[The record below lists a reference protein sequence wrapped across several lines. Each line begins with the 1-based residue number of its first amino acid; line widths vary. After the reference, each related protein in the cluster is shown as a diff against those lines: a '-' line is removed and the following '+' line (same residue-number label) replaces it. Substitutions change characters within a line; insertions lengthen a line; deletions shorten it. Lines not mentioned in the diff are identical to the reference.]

1 MRPDPPW
8 HAPLSRRLTRVRP
21 GVPTLVLCGAVCLA
35 ALLYGRHGQATLAE
49 RAARLST
56 ATASTLSRGTR
67 PGQVVSAATVSDS
80 RPAATPLRD
89 DDQPRDFHGEQP
101 GRDGRE
107 FSFGRR

>member
-21 GVPTLVLCGAVCLA
+21 GVPTLVLCGAACLA
-35 ALLYGRHGQATLAE
+35 ALLYGRHGQTTLAE
-49 RAARLST
+49 PAARLSS
-56 ATASTLSRGTR
+56 ATASSLNRATR
-67 PGQVVSAATVSDS
+67 TAQVVPAATISDS
-80 RPAATPLRD
+80 RPTATPLRD
-89 DDQPRDFHGEQP
+89 DDQPRGFHGEQP